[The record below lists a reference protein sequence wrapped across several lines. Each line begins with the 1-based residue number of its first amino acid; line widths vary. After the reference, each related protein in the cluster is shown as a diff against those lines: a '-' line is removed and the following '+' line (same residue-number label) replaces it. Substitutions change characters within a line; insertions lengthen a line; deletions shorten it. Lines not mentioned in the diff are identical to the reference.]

1 MRQEPHG
8 DPGAG
13 GVGVGEP
20 DSQPLLAR
28 ESKLPRALSARYGKF
43 RFLVFFVKVGRP
55 FHAFP
60 RSRRQRTSSLPSVFW
75 ACREGL
81 PPTKKKR
88 GDGLERRP
96 PVGTAPRS
104 GANGV
109 RLSCAASAAG
119 EGTPASPPGGSLQT
133 GTAAQS
139 AARRA
144 MPDGA
149 EQPDRGIALTI
160 PRRIA
165 LWSAFP
171 ATGDASHSPRTARS
185 RWWGVPSASST
196 RSSSTPSNPSP
207 TSHSC
212 TSGLAA
218 CTGATSLASR
228 WKRVW

>member
-1 MRQEPHG
+1 MRLRGVWELSRGGSNPPFG
-8 DPGAG
+8 TRSGGPGTG
-13 GVGVGEP
+13 CVT
-20 DSQPLLAR
+20 
-28 ESKLPRALSARYGKF
+28 SARRTGTPTGIVDAPRF
-43 RFLVFFVKVGRP
+43 RAARRCAPSFRS
-55 FHAFP
+55 AARAARRP
-60 RSRRQRTSSLPSVFW
+60 RSRRGWSRGTRLPAAPGSGIETSSRAFSALRQVPIPGFLFFERGAPLSHIPPVTQAANKFAAISFW

-160 PRRIA
+160 PRHIA

-171 ATGDASHSPRTARS
+171 
-185 RWWGVPSASST
+185 
-196 RSSSTPSNPSP
+196 
-207 TSHSC
+207 
-212 TSGLAA
+212 
-218 CTGATSLASR
+218 
-228 WKRVW
+228 